1 MAETPQPLVVEE
13 LVVMMVD
20 QLAAVAWQKMGLQP
34 DMLSGQID
42 KNLEGAKLAVDAVA
56 ALVPLVE
63 GNLDEN
69 DRREMHNLVR
79 NLRLNFVEKSKE
91 DDA

>member
-1 MAETPQPLVVEE
+1 MAESPQPLVVEE
-13 LVVMMVD
+13 LVVMMID
-20 QLAAVAWQKMGLQP
+20 QMAAVAWQKMGLQP
-34 DMLSGQID
+34 DMLSGTVD
-42 KNLEGAKLAVDAVA
+42 KNIVGARLAVDAVA

-63 GNLDEN
+63 NKLEET

>member
-1 MAETPQPLVVEE
+1 MSESPQPLVVDE
-13 LVVMMVD
+13 LVVMMID

-34 DMLSGQID
+34 DMLTGQID
-42 KNLEGAKLAVDAVA
+42 RNIEGAKLAIDAVA
-56 ALVPLVE
+56 ALMPLVE
-63 GNLDEN
+63 HKLDEN

>member
-1 MAETPQPLVVEE
+1 MAESPQPLVVEE
-13 LVVMMVD
+13 LVVMMID

-34 DMLSGQID
+34 DMLSGTVD
-42 KNLEGAKLAVDAVA
+42 KNIEGARLAVDAVA

-63 GNLDEN
+63 SKLEES

-91 DDA
+91 GDA

>member
-1 MAETPQPLVVEE
+1 
-13 LVVMMVD
+13 MMID
-20 QLAAVAWQKMGLQP
+20 QLAAIAWQKMGLQP
-34 DMLSGQID
+34 DMLSGTVD
-42 KNLEGAKLAVDAVA
+42 KNLPAAKIAVDAVA

-63 GNLDEN
+63 NQLEES

-91 DDA
+91 DDE

>member
-1 MAETPQPLVVEE
+1 MAESPQPLVVEE
-13 LVVMMVD
+13 LVVMMID
-20 QLAAVAWQKMGLQP
+20 QMATVAWQKMGLQP

-42 KNLEGAKLAVDAVA
+42 KNMEAAKLAVDCVA

-63 GNLDEN
+63 NNLDEN

>member
-1 MAETPQPLVVEE
+1 MAESPQPLVVEE
-13 LVVMMVD
+13 LVVMMID

-34 DMLSGQID
+34 DVISGQID
-42 KNLEGAKLAVDAVA
+42 KNLDGARLAVDAVA

-63 GNLDEN
+63 NNLDEN
-69 DRREMHNLVR
+69 DRRELHNLTR

>member
-1 MAETPQPLVVEE
+1 MSESPQPLIVEE
-13 LVVMMVD
+13 LVVMMID

-34 DMLSGQID
+34 DMLSGTVD
-42 KNLEGAKLAVDAVA
+42 KNLPAAKVAVDAVA

-63 GNLDEN
+63 DKLEES

>member
-1 MAETPQPLVVEE
+1 MAESPQPLVVDE
-13 LVVMMVD
+13 LVVMMID

-34 DMLSGQID
+34 DMLTGQID
-42 KNLEGAKLAVDAVA
+42 RNMEGAKLAIDAVA
-56 ALVPLVE
+56 ALVPLAE
-63 GNLDEN
+63 GKLDEN

>member
-1 MAETPQPLVVEE
+1 MSDSPQPLVVEE
-13 LVVMMVD
+13 LVVMMID

-34 DMLSGQID
+34 DMLSGTVD
-42 KNLEGAKLAVDAVA
+42 KNLPAAKIAVDAVA

-63 GNLDEN
+63 NQLEES

-91 DDA
+91 DDE

>member
-1 MAETPQPLVVEE
+1 
-13 LVVMMVD
+13 MMID

-34 DMLSGQID
+34 DMLSGTVD
-42 KNLEGAKLAVDAVA
+42 KNLPAAKMAVDAVA

-63 GNLDEN
+63 NQLEES

-91 DDA
+91 DDE

>member
-1 MAETPQPLVVEE
+1 MSESPQPLVVEE
-13 LVVMMVD
+13 LVVMMID

-34 DMLSGQID
+34 DMLSGTVD
-42 KNLEGAKLAVDAVA
+42 KNLPAAKIAVDAVA

-63 GNLDEN
+63 NQLEES

-91 DDA
+91 DDE

>member
-1 MAETPQPLVVEE
+1 
-13 LVVMMVD
+13 MMID

-34 DMLSGQID
+34 DMLSGTVD
-42 KNLEGAKLAVDAVA
+42 KNLPAAKIAVDAVA

-63 GNLDEN
+63 NQLEES

-91 DDA
+91 DDE